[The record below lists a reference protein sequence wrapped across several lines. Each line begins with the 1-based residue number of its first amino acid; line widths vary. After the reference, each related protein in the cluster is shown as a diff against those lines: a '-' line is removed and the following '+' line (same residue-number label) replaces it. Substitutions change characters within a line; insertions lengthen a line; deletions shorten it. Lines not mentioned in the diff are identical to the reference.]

1 MDSNSD
7 DRDPEVQPDASPD
20 ELQEALR
27 WLEEMAG
34 RPSAGP
40 DVSEAATEFPFDG
53 LIDSEEGDLPDWLR
67 EAPPVSADSPL
78 TSDGEFESRLDWL
91 AKMAERE
98 SIEELPT
105 LEWRHLADAPAPV
118 DQVGGEAMAT
128 DLDTL
133 PPFAAEEMPVE
144 ATPVEPLRAEAVVH
158 LPPPAGEPEEQP
170 DYQAEVDAAMPA
182 LLEEA
187 TEVEE
192 ALPDLAATD
201 LAATDLAAT
210 DLAANA
216 PITAEALLDTLPPD
230 EELPPINDLD
240 AAMAW
245 IEELAASQDAPIEDV
260 PSVADRA
267 LTSKLLMEA
276 GLSPDGLDLRAPGN
290 ELALGDLS
298 LLEGSTPINSFVAE
312 EDFADTIVLVE
323 TMAAEQGR
331 PLVIPPSE
339 PEFAPAA
346 AIADEVSF
354 DEAMAFLDDLAADD
368 SLGAV
373 TQPLMPIEIE
383 AREAEADMTEMAAAV
398 EELAAPA
405 LEEAWAAPMDEAE
418 AWTPV
423 EGLSADDVPWATT
436 ELAEVVE
443 EIAAP
448 LVDESSADNADRV
461 AEPIEWSADG
471 DVIVGQLEPSADSAD
486 MVAEQ
491 VEWRADSD
499 AVTAE
504 QLELSADSTD
514 VAGEQP
520 ELSANSAPLGDEMAP
535 LPLPSDSAIAANG
548 DRAADLEETLRA
560 LDALALPAG
569 TSLAE
574 LDLSLRRG
582 GAPPARRDLPAAV
595 EWLELALGI
604 SVPTTVPTAVPT
616 PPLTDEDLV
625 ARMPDDPD
633 AVLAWLEQM
642 AEEDTV
648 DSSPQLGG
656 AGEMGGEV
664 KVASA
669 APLSTPMTTAKRAGP
684 ATEPLID
691 ELSDADLLNMPE
703 DPDAV
708 MAWLEGL
715 AAGAPPERRE
725 PVPAPVTAEMP
736 PPTPAL
742 PEQAAEAPVAVSR
755 SRRRRGRKAKAPLAD
770 EPLMSEEP
778 AALVMNDVEPSLPDA
793 PVEEMAESFGDV
805 GVMTEVAAEMPE
817 AAVGMALEEGGLL
830 VWPAVDETPDV
841 PLPPEAPIEA
851 PTITY
856 PEVAPLA
863 AQPRR
868 RGRKPKGEAPPTT
881 EAPILV
887 IDAVEATSD
896 QGAAEIAGEA
906 KEAEEPAATPP
917 PEATPPAKP
926 ASWVD
931 LLKPLR

>member
-1 MDSNSD
+1 MDSNTD

-40 DVSEAATEFPFDG
+40 EVSEAATEFPFDG
-53 LIDSEEGDLPDWLR
+53 LIDGEEGDLPDWLR
-67 EAPPVSADSPL
+67 ETPPASPDSPL

-105 LEWRHLADAPAPV
+105 LEWRQLTDAAVAADDEPLPV
-118 DQVGGEAMAT
+118 EQDTQPPTLDGEE
-128 DLDTL
+128 L
-133 PPFAAEEMPVE
+133 PVE

-158 LPPPAGEPEEQP
+158 LPPAEEPEEQLA
-170 DYQAEVDAAMPA
+170 YQAELDAAMPA
-182 LLEEA
+182 APAEAAEAEEGLADLSA
-187 TEVEE
+187 T
-192 ALPDLAATD
+192 
-201 LAATDLAAT
+201 
-210 DLAANA
+210 A

-276 GLSPDGLDLRAPGN
+276 GLSAEGLELRGAGN

-298 LLEGSTPINSFVAE
+298 LLEGSTPINAFVAE

-339 PEFAPAA
+339 PEFAPAV
-346 AIADEVSF
+346 DELSF
-354 DEAMAFLDDLAADD
+354 DEAMAFLDDMAADE

-373 TQPLMPIEIE
+373 TQPLMPIEL
-383 AREAEADMTEMAAAV
+383 AAGEAEAAIAEAPTASDEP
-398 EELAAPA
+398 LAPTP
-405 LEEAWAAPMDEAE
+405 EEAWVAPTDEAE
-418 AWTPV
+418 AWPPPD
-423 EGLSADDVPWATT
+423 ESLSVDDVPWATT

-443 EIAAP
+443 GVEAIAAP
-448 LVDESSADNADRV
+448 LADEPGV
-461 AEPIEWSADG
+461 AITDGQTGWS
-471 DVIVGQLEPSADSAD
+471 
-486 MVAEQ
+486 
-491 VEWRADSD
+491 ADSD
-499 AVTAE
+499 AIAEQIESGADSVELGIE
-504 QLELSADSTD
+504 QLEGLSADMT
-514 VAGEQP
+514 GEQP
-520 ELSANSAPLGDEMAP
+520 DLSAGIAASEDEMAL
-535 LPLPSDSAIAANG
+535 LPTSSESAVIAANG
-548 DRAADLEETLRA
+548 DRAAVLEETLRA
-560 LDALALPAG
+560 LDDLALPSG
-569 TSLAE
+569 TSLVE

-582 GAPPARRDLPAAV
+582 GAQPARRDLPAVV

-604 SVPTTVPTAVPT
+604 SVPTSAPTPVST

-648 DSSPQLGG
+648 DSSPQLGL
-656 AGEMGGEV
+656 AGE
-664 KVASA
+664 
-669 APLSTPMTTAKRAGP
+669 AGP
-684 ATEPLID
+684 AIESPLAAAQPALTTTAEPSRPAGEPLFD
-691 ELSDADLLNMPE
+691 ELSDADLLSMPE

-725 PVPAPVTAEMP
+725 PPPAPATAEL
-736 PPTPAL
+736 PPTAPTLAVQPAE
-742 PEQAAEAPVAVSR
+742 PPVAVSR
-755 SRRRRGRKAKAPLAD
+755 SRRRRGRKTQLPAAEPTPVAPQ
-770 EPLMSEEP
+770 MSEEP
-778 AALVMNDVEPSLPDA
+778 AAPAVDDLALSLPDVGLSLPDA
-793 PVEEMAESFGDV
+793 TYEVTGGSFEDE
-805 GVMTEVAAEMPE
+805 GVMPEVAAEMPE
-817 AAVGMALEEGGLL
+817 AAVGMAVEEGGLL
-830 VWPAVDETPDV
+830 VWPMANEDAPEAL
-841 PLPPEAPIEA
+841 LPPEAPTDALTDAAATAATAYPVA
-851 PTITY
+851 PTV
-856 PEVAPLA
+856 P

-868 RGRKPKGEAPPTT
+868 RGRKPKSEAAQAT
-881 EAPILV
+881 EPPILI
-887 IDAVEATSD
+887 IDAVEETSD
-896 QGAAEIAGEA
+896 QGAADSTGDAGET
-906 KEAEEPAATPP
+906 ATPP
-917 PEATPPAKP
+917 SPEASPPAKP